1 MSSRIWIVLWIAG
14 ILFPME
20 FLARVWPAFGRI
32 FNPIF
37 SPDWIHIIMHTL
49 LYTMLAFLLAQA
61 ISPISPRAILVL
73 VGLGLLVGCLQES
86 LQLFS
91 ARLWPGWPPE
101 ILDLSVDLGGT
112 IIGIILSRF
121 TMYKKEPPTIEK
133 RRPWVDG

>member
-1 MSSRIWIVLWIAG
+1 MRARIWIVLWIAG

-20 FLARVWPAFGRI
+20 FLARIWPAFGRI

-37 SPDWIHIIMHTL
+37 SPDWMHIVMHTL
-49 LYTMLAFLLAQA
+49 LYCVLAFLAAQF
-61 ISPISPRAILVL
+61 ISPISLRGLLVL
-73 VGLGLLVGCLQES
+73 VGLGLLVGILQES

-112 IIGIILSRF
+112 ITGIIVSRLAMIK
-121 TMYKKEPPTIEK
+121 TRATNH
-133 RRPWVDG
+133 